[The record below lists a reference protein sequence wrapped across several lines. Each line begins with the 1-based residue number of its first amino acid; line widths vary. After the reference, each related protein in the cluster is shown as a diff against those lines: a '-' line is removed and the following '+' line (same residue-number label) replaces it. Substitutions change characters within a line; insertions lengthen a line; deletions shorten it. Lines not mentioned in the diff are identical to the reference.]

1 LLVINHLLPVF
12 AIIVLG
18 VVLKQCKITN
28 DTFLATSDRL
38 IYYIFFPAL
47 LFWKI
52 GGADQT
58 FSPESLRFYASAL
71 CAIMLIYIL
80 STIYILLFR
89 VNKFQAGTFSQS
101 CYRFNT
107 YIGMAVIT
115 TAWGEAGVAQ
125 FGILIG
131 MVIPL
136 VNVMAVITL
145 IWFSSQALDWRRRLH
160 LTLSA
165 LVKNPL
171 IIACAAG
178 IAYAHWVN
186 SFPLFLENTLKLGA
200 VVTLPLALISIG
212 SSLTFQTLRRY
223 YPLAMVGSLFKL
235 MLLPVIGWFF
245 MQQFRVGQQYY
256 PVGMLFFT
264 LPTSTIIYVLSAQ
277 LNSDTELA
285 SAAIVLS
292 TGLSFFSMSVV
303 LWFFHG

>member
-1 LLVINHLLPVF
+1 
-12 AIIVLG
+12 
-18 VVLKQCKITN
+18 
-28 DTFLATSDRL
+28 
-38 IYYIFFPAL
+38 
-47 LFWKI
+47 
-52 GGADQT
+52 
-58 FSPESLRFYASAL
+58 
-71 CAIMLIYIL
+71 MLIYII

-89 VNKFQAGTFSQS
+89 VNEFQAGTFSQS

-115 TAWGEAGVAQ
+115 TTWGEAGVAQ

-145 IWFSSQALDWRRRLH
+145 IWFSSQALDWRHRLH
-160 LTLSA
+160 LTLAA

-200 VVTLPLALISIG
+200 AVTLPMALISIG

-223 YPLAMVGSLFKL
+223 YPLAMAGSVFKL

-245 MQQFRVGQQYY
+245 MQQFRVAPQYY

-292 TGLSFFSMSVV
+292 TGLSFFTMSVV